1 MNNLSEKLR
10 YILLYNE
17 IMNLFE
23 NGSKLQIFSS
33 KISYI
38 FSMVEIKG
46 IDWLKLNRIDTQ
58 SL

>member
-23 NGSKLQIFSS
+23 KGSKLQIFSS

>member
-23 NGSKLQIFSS
+23 KGSKLQIFSS

-46 IDWLKLNRIDTQ
+46 WLKLNRIDTQ

>member
-23 NGSKLQIFSS
+23 KGSKLQIFSL

>member
-38 FSMVEIKG
+38 FSTVEIKG